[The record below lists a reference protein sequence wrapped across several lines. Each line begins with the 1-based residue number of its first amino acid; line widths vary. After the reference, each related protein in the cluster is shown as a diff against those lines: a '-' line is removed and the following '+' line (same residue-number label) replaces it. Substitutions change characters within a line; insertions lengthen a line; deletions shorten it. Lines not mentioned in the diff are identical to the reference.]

1 MLAAERRSRIIAQAR
16 RSGAVRVTDIAGAL
30 GVSEAT
36 VRRDLDSLVADG
48 LLDKVYGG
56 ATLSTAGPVTAA
68 IQVGVVIPAA
78 TAYYPRILDGIRD
91 RADDPDAGLTVNLAL
106 SRRGTDPTLESI
118 VGSERELIGGLI
130 ESGVNGL
137 LLLPAL
143 GSRQQH
149 NAAVREYEAWL
160 SELPVPAVLM
170 ERELPSMFLDGPSSI
185 RTAHERG
192 AAGAVRHLSELG
204 HRRIALLARTDTQTA
219 ELVHHGWQHAIAELD
234 LPADVPFLAGKS
246 ALDWPGWSTADLD
259 LILDQLRD
267 QEVTGL
273 LCHSDEDALTLL
285 RHARARGVDVPGD
298 LSVVAYEDEL
308 AALAHPAL
316 TAVALSRRQVG
327 QLAVQILLG
336 LINDQA
342 RDTVSHLTLDP
353 QLITRSSTSRLL
365 VDLDDS
371 IGAD

>member
-16 RSGAVRVTDIAGAL
+16 RSGAVRVTDIAGTL

-56 ATLSTAGPVTAA
+56 ATLSSAAPVNGA
-68 IQVGVVIPAA
+68 IQIGVVIPAA

-91 RADDPDAGLTVNLAL
+91 LTDNPDAGLTVNLAL
-106 SRRGTDPTLESI
+106 SRRGENPTLES
-118 VGSERELIGGLI
+118 VVAAERELITALI
-130 ESGVNGL
+130 DSGVDGL

-143 GSRQQH
+143 GSREQL
-149 NAAVREYEAWL
+149 NDVVRSYEAWL
-160 SELPVPAVLM
+160 AELPVPAVLM
-170 ERELPSMFLDGPSSI
+170 ERELPSMFLSGPSTV

-219 ELVHHGWQHAIAELD
+219 ELVHTGWRQASTELG

-246 ALDWPGWSTADLD
+246 ALNWPGWNAGDLD
-259 LILDQLRD
+259 AILEQLREQD
-267 QEVTGL
+267 VTAL

-285 RHARARGVDVPGD
+285 RHARSRGVDVPHG

-316 TAVALSRRQVG
+316 TAVAPPRRQVG
-327 QLAVQILLG
+327 QVAVQTLLR
-336 LINDQA
+336 LINDA
-342 RDTVSHLTLDP
+342 GDGATRHLTLDP
-353 QLITRSSTSRLL
+353 QLTRRAST
-365 VDLDDS
+365 VGLDDS
-371 IGAD
+371 IRAD